1 MGDCPFCIRIVHSQV
16 IFENELAVAIYDGYP
31 VSRGHALIV
40 PRRHIAD
47 LLALTEEEQTAIWAL
62 VAPARKNI
70 ERDHSPDGYN
80 IGVNIGAA
88 GGQTVPHAHLH
99 VIPRYSGDVQDPRG
113 GIRWIIPSKA
123 RYWQKP

>member
-31 VSRGHALIV
+31 VSPGHTLIV

-62 VAPARKNI
+62 VAPVRKNI

-113 GIRWIIPSKA
+113 GIRWIIPAKA
-123 RYWQKP
+123 AYWKTA

>member
-1 MGDCPFCIRIVHSQV
+1 MDCPFCIRIAKSE
-16 IFENELAVAIYDGYP
+16 IIIGNELAVALFDGYP
-31 VSRGHALIV
+31 VSPGHSLIV

-47 LLALTEEEQTAIWAL
+47 LLDLTQEEQTAIWAL
-62 VAPARKNI
+62 VAPVRQNI
-70 ERDHSPDGYN
+70 EEGHSPDGYN
-80 IGVNIGAA
+80 IGCNIGTA

-123 RYWQKP
+123 TYWQK